1 MQLTM
6 KGINNAKTVDCGRNA
21 LGTCRRGWISRRGS
35 EKSQEKNNQ
44 GRNEKKSEL
53 GGDWVFKQ
61 KGNSKYSELKVL
73 DVTRQI
79 RVENHP
85 LDLGI
90 MRSLA
95 TFATEVSMIC
105 TRIQGLKIEREV
117 SKWKENVD

>member
-1 MQLTM
+1 MQLNM
-6 KGINNAKTVDCGRNA
+6 KGINNVKKQLTVEGM
-21 LGTCRRGWISRRGS
+21 LWGTAQVNGS
-35 EKSQEKNNQ
+35 AEGNPKRARKRTIRE
-44 GRNEKKSEL
+44 GMKSEL
-53 GGDWVFKQ
+53 RGDWVFKQ
-61 KGNSKYSELKVL
+61 KENFKYPELKVL

-90 MRSLA
+90 MRSLG

-105 TRIQGLKIEREV
+105 TRIQGLKSEWEV